1 MLLIVSVRPLPCQVR
16 LLGRSKN
23 LIKKRIFLGFE
34 GGDGTGLFIYLFC
47 PALPLLCWTGSLF
60 PYLSTHFLV
69 SAGRIPKHSTSY
81 TETNVPAGISTNYIN
96 SSPKGIFCYRQVN
109 FLIYYYSLSALSY
122 LPAFV
127 EQLTISYIIS

>member
-47 PALPLLCWTGSLF
+47 PALPLLCYGFLLSLS
-60 PYLSTHFLV
+60 LSQPFTDTNNV
-69 SAGRIPKHSTSY
+69 ASY
-81 TETNVPAGISTNYIN
+81 KELKASAGISTSLNIN
-96 SSPKGIFCYRQVN
+96 TSPKGILCYCHIN
-109 FLIYYYSLSALSY
+109 FQIYYLSLP
-122 LPAFV
+122 PASGGTV
-127 EQLTISYIIS
+127 TISYLI

>member
-47 PALPLLCWTGSLF
+47 PALPLLCLTGSLF
-60 PYLSTHFLV
+60 PLSFYPLSCVCWTDTKNIAHHT
-69 SAGRIPKHSTSY
+69 RKPMYQK
-81 TETNVPAGISTNYIN
+81 E
-96 SSPKGIFCYRQVN
+96 
-109 FLIYYYSLSALSY
+109 SAL
-122 LPAFV
+122 
-127 EQLTISYIIS
+127 